1 MYVET
6 VPNRNSRPAVLL
18 REGWREGERVRKRT
32 LANLTDWPAEK
43 VDSLRRVLKGQ
54 RLVNPEDAF
63 AIERSLPHG
72 HVDALLAMTR
82 RLGLDR
88 LIAPKRSPERDRV
101 LAMVVQ
107 RLLHPASKLATPRRW
122 HATTLAQALD
132 LGDADEDALYEAMD
146 WLLARQERIERRLA
160 QRHLHEGAPVFADV
174 SGSYYEGRTC
184 PLMRFGYHRDGKRG
198 KPQVVYTVLSAAGGC
213 PVAVQAYPGNTADPN
228 TVADQ
233 VVKLRE
239 HFGLQRVV
247 LVGDRG
253 LLTQVQIDHLKR
265 HPGLGWVSALRAVQV
280 RSLIEAEALQLSLFD
295 ERNLA
300 ELISPD
306 YPGERLVACYNP
318 LLAEERARK
327 REALLTATEAGLERI
342 AREAARRTRTPLDA
356 AQLGHKVGRVIAR
369 HKMAKHFRWA
379 VHDGRLV
386 HERDHARIDAE
397 ARLDGIYV
405 LRTSEPAARLSPED
419 TVRTYKGLADIE
431 RWFRTLKG
439 LDIRVRP
446 IRHREERRVRAHLF
460 LCLLAGYLEWHLRR
474 AWAPLLFDDE
484 TLADARRTRDPVA
497 PAKPTE
503 RARHKKASRRTD
515 DGLPLHSLDTLLGEL
530 ATRCRNTCRVPA
542 DPSAPTLSVLT
553 EPTPT
558 QRRAAHL
565 IETFPV
571 PGTPEN

>member
-18 REGWREGERVRKRT
+18 REGWREGGRVRKRT

-43 VDSLRRVLKGQ
+43 IDSLRRVLKGQ
-54 RLVNPEDAF
+54 RLVSPEDAF
-63 AIERSLPHG
+63 TIERSLPHG

-122 HATTLAQALD
+122 HTTTLAQELD

-184 PLMRFGYHRDGKRG
+184 PLMRFGYNRDGKRG
-198 KPQVVYTVLSAAGGC
+198 KPQVVYTVLSAPGGC

-280 RSLIEAEALQLSLFD
+280 RSLVESEALQLSLFD
-295 ERNLA
+295 EQHLA
-300 ELISPD
+300 EFVSPD

-318 LLAEERARK
+318 LLAEDRARK
-327 REALLTATEAGLERI
+327 RETLLTATEAGLERI

-369 HKMAKHFRWA
+369 HKMAKHFHWE

-386 HERDHARIDAE
+386 YERDHARIDAE

-405 LRTSEPAARLSPED
+405 LRTSEPAARLSPQD
-419 TVRTYKGLADIE
+419 TVRTYKGLADVE

-446 IRHREERRVRAHLF
+446 IRHREQRRVRAHLF

-474 AWAPLLFDDE
+474 AWAPLLFHDE

-503 RARHKKASRRTD
+503 RARHKKASRRSD
-515 DGLPLHSLDTLLGEL
+515 DGWPLHSLDTLLGEL
-530 ATRCRNTCRVPA
+530 ATRSRNTCRVPA
-542 DPSAPTLSVLT
+542 DPSAPALSVLT
-553 EPTPT
+553 EPTPI
-558 QRRAAHL
+558 QHRAAHL

-571 PGTPEN
+571 PGTPKS

>member
-1 MYVET
+1 M
-6 VPNRNSRPAVLL
+6 
-18 REGWREGERVRKRT
+18 
-32 LANLTDWPAEK
+32 
-43 VDSLRRVLKGQ
+43 
-54 RLVNPEDAF
+54 
-63 AIERSLPHG
+63 
-72 HVDALLAMTR
+72 
-82 RLGLDR
+82 
-88 LIAPKRSPERDRV
+88 
-101 LAMVVQ
+101 
-107 RLLHPASKLATPRRW
+107 
-122 HATTLAQALD
+122 
-132 LGDADEDALYEAMD
+132 
-146 WLLARQERIERRLA
+146 
-160 QRHLHEGAPVFADV
+160 
-174 SGSYYEGRTC
+174 
-184 PLMRFGYHRDGKRG
+184 
-198 KPQVVYTVLSAAGGC
+198 
-213 PVAVQAYPGNTADPN
+213 
-228 TVADQ
+228 
-233 VVKLRE
+233 
-239 HFGLQRVV
+239 
-247 LVGDRG
+247 
-253 LLTQVQIDHLKR
+253 
-265 HPGLGWVSALRAVQV
+265 
-280 RSLIEAEALQLSLFD
+280 
-295 ERNLA
+295 
-300 ELISPD
+300 
-306 YPGERLVACYNP
+306 
-318 LLAEERARK
+318 LAEERARK
-327 REALLTATEAGLERI
+327 REALLAATEAGLERI

-356 AQLGHKVGRVIAR
+356 AQLGHKVERVIAR
-369 HKMAKHFRWA
+369 HKMAKHFRCA

-386 HERDHARIDAE
+386 HERDHACIDAE

-419 TVRTYKGLADIE
+419 TVRTYKGLADVE

-460 LCLLAGYLEWHLRR
+460 LCPLAGYLEWHLRR

-542 DPSAPTLSVLT
+542 DPSAPALSVLT